1 MLRSILLACLGGAIG
16 SGLRVVITTFV
27 IERFGTAFPYA
38 TMGINIVGSFF
49 IGFVIELARTREG
62 FSPDARLFLT
72 AGILGGFTTFSAFSY
87 DALTL
92 MNNREMLLTLAYVVG
107 SVAIGIA
114 AAHWGVSLVRA
125 MAAR

>member
-1 MLRSILLACLGGAIG
+1 MLRSVLLACLGGAIG
-16 SGLRVVITTFV
+16 SGARVLITTLV
-27 IERFGTAFPYA
+27 IGRFGAAFPYA

-49 IGFVIELARTREG
+49 IGFIIELARTREG

-92 MNNREMLLTLAYVVG
+92 AGSRETLLMLVYVVG
-107 SVAIGIA
+107 SVILGIL
-114 AAHWGVSLVRA
+114 AAHGGISLVRA
-125 MAAR
+125 MAR

>member
-16 SGLRVVITTFV
+16 SGTRVLITTLV
-27 IERFGTAFPYA
+27 LNRFGPAFPYA

-92 MNNREMLLTLAYVVG
+92 MGNRETVLTLVYVIG
-107 SVAIGIA
+107 SVVLGIL
-114 AAHWGVSLVRA
+114 AAHGGVSLIRA
-125 MAAR
+125 MAR